1 MVQSTL
7 LSICIPNFNQGT
19 ALLKSIYSLAKITKY
34 QEIELVISDNGS
46 TDKESQIALE
56 YAKSLFPKVKI
67 FTGSANKK
75 REEEWF
81 SGFGA
86 NLNRLIDNSV
96 GKYIWFLGSG
106 DLIKTEYLPK
116 ILDVLRTNSFENVV
130 VKSEFNNS
138 YDDYKKLQNESVDN
152 LFLLTLSSPKNLHL
166 YDNSIS
172 CNITHRNVYDKE
184 FDSLKFQD
192 SWPHIEK
199 IVIYLSENNEFRV
212 CSFEEALVIVDQPID
227 GWYVRADALKIYLEL
242 GLLYDHYL
250 TVPQLTESRFS
261 FEAYSNKILQVAA
274 MIIQIRLFGRSKIEY
289 DLARMTVKNLS
300 RVKAM
305 YILIALYAP
314 VFTLRI
320 FRSVNTILVKV

>member
-1 MVQSTL
+1 MSILLQVRGGPDRVVEVRHRAHQEGEAVGGAEGAHARTGDALFRVQV
-7 LSICIPNFNQGT
+7 
-19 ALLKSIYSLAKITKY
+19 SLV
-34 QEIELVISDNGS
+34 IELN
-46 TDKESQIALE
+46 TCPEWK
-56 YAKSLFPKVKI
+56 
-67 FTGSANKK
+67 NK
-75 REEEWF
+75 F
-81 SGFGA
+81 H
-86 NLNRLIDNSV
+86 L
-96 GKYIWFLGSG
+96 
-106 DLIKTEYLPK
+106 KTRP
-116 ILDVLRTNSFENVV
+116 
-130 VKSEFNNS
+130 
-138 YDDYKKLQNESVDN
+138 
-152 LFLLTLSSPKNLHL
+152 
-166 YDNSIS
+166 
-172 CNITHRNVYDKE
+172 NI
-184 FDSLKFQD
+184 
-192 SWPHIEK
+192 IEK

-320 FRSVNTILVKV
+320 FRSVNTILVKA